1 MYFRVGKTGS
11 YFYEKGENIM
21 EKIQFDSGMKEYRIN
36 GDGVLRFNPSD
47 PNVYAR
53 FMEAVDKL
61 KEMEKSLQQPVQ
73 GAEAVKL
80 MRQAD
85 SQMKQLLGWVF
96 GEQNDFDKL
105 LGGVSLLAVAGNGQR
120 VVTNLFAALEP
131 VLEEGA
137 TACAAQQVDTAVAK
151 AKNRRQ
157 SQC

>member
-1 MYFRVGKTGS
+1 
-11 YFYEKGENIM
+11 M
-21 EKIQFDSGMKEYRIN
+21 EKIVFDSGMKEYRIN
-36 GDGVLRFNPSD
+36 GGGVLRFNPSD

-53 FMEAVDKL
+53 FMEAVEKL
-61 KEMEKSLQQPVQ
+61 KELEKTLQQSVQ

-80 MRQAD
+80 LRQAD

-137 TACAAQQVDTAVAK
+137 RACAAQQVDTAVAK
-151 AKNRRQ
+151 AKSRRQ
-157 SQC
+157 GAC

>member
-1 MYFRVGKTGS
+1 
-11 YFYEKGENIM
+11 M

-36 GDGVLRFNPSD
+36 GGGVLRFNPSD

-53 FMEAVDKL
+53 FMEAVEKL
-61 KEMEKSLQQPVQ
+61 KDMEKDLQQEAQ
-73 GAEAVKL
+73 GAQAVKL
-80 MRQAD
+80 LRQTD
-85 SQMKQLLGWVF
+85 DRMKQLLGWVF

-137 TACAAQQVDTAVAK
+137 RACAAQQVDTAVAK
-151 AKNRRQ
+151 AKSRRQ
-157 SQC
+157 GAC

>member
-1 MYFRVGKTGS
+1 
-11 YFYEKGENIM
+11 M